1 MHVFSVVF
9 VWNLWDQCTF
19 GIGKQGLDRHLLAPE
34 PKQAMAP
41 LWTTSL
47 FYTVW
52 IRDIAHVLLC
62 VLPLIGRREWL
73 RFDEYTIALDIFLL
87 GEVIWGYLDWSE
99 KFS

>member
-19 GIGKQGLDRHLLAPE
+19 GIGKQEGLDRHLLAPE

-47 FYTVW
+47 FYNIW

-62 VLPLIGRREWL
+62 VLPLIWRWEWL
-73 RFDEYTIALDIFLL
+73 RFDEYNYCSRYFLTWRGDL
-87 GEVIWGYLDWSE
+87 GLPGLV
-99 KFS
+99 